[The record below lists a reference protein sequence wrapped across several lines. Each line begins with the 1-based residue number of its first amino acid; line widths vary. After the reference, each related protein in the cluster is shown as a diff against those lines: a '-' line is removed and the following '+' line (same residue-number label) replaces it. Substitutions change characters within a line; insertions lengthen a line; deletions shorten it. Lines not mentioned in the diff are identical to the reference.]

1 MLLVWG
7 ANVIKHY
14 AAFKWLGDDALTA
27 AVPVIGPFGNVNS
40 TIKERDLQQ
49 ITIETKIKMR
59 N

>member
-7 ANVIKHY
+7 ANVIKSY
-14 AAFKWLGDDALTA
+14 AAFKWLGEEALTA
-27 AVPVIGPFGNVNS
+27 SVPVIGPFGNVNS
-40 TIKERDLQQ
+40 AIKERDLQQ